1 MENAVR
7 LVKFLSMYGDLSRR
21 KAGDEVKAGHVTVNE
36 ITETN
41 PGRAVSGDDRVKL
54 NGRLLVAEERK
65 VYVMLNKPRGYT
77 CTNDDPHA
85 DKKAV
90 DLIKLDGNPRLFSAG
105 RLDKDSEGLLILSN
119 DGDYVNRLTHPSFEI
134 LKVYEVEL
142 KRTLTAQELQTIT
155 KGIADEGEML
165 HVKSVRHLSG
175 CRYEFILN
183 EGKKREIRRI
193 ARAVNA
199 PVVTLKRL
207 QIGNLK
213 LGKLPAGKFV
223 ELTPGEVNQSL
234 LLL

>member
-21 KAGDEVKAGHVTVNE
+21 KAGDEVKAGHVIVNDTV
-36 ITETN
+36 ETN

-54 NGRLLVAEERK
+54 NGRLLHAVERK
-65 VYVMLNKPRGYT
+65 IYVMLNKPRGYA

-90 DLIKLDGNPRLFSAG
+90 DLVRLDGNPRLFSAG

-119 DGDYVNRLTHPSFEI
+119 DGDYVNRLIHPRFEI

-142 KRTLTAQELQTIT
+142 KRTLTAQELQTIAN
-155 KGIADEGEML
+155 GIADDGETL
-165 HVKSVRHLSG
+165 QVKSVRPLSG

-193 ARAVNA
+193 AQAVNA

-223 ELTPGEVNQSL
+223 ELSPDQVKQSL

>member
-1 MENAVR
+1 MENDLR

-21 KAGDEVKAGHVTVNE
+21 KAGDEVKAGHVTVNDV
-36 ITETN
+36 TETN
-41 PGRAVSGDDRVKL
+41 PGRAVNGDDRIRL
-54 NGRLLVAEERK
+54 NGRLLAAQERK
-65 VYVMLNKPRGYT
+65 VYVMLHKPRGYT

-90 DLIKLDGNPRLFSAG
+90 DLIRLDGNPRLFSAG
-105 RLDKDSEGLLILSN
+105 RLDKDSEGLLIFTN

-134 LKVYEVEL
+134 LKTYEVEL
-142 KRTLTAQELQTIT
+142 KRALTAKDLETISN
-155 KGIADEGEML
+155 GVADEGEML
-165 HVKSVRHLSG
+165 RVKSVRALGG

-183 EGKKREIRRI
+183 EGKKREIRRL
-193 ARAVNA
+193 AQAVNA

-213 LGKLPAGKFV
+213 LGRLPAGKFV
-223 ELTPGEVNQSL
+223 ELSPDQVKQSL